1 MEAMVPSM
9 AAVEERPTWAE
20 PSILDIFLFLIDRI
34 FVVVGALLMFC
45 RLSLVMSY
53 LGGCLSPATA
63 GEVCDG
69 VSLAACLKL
78 FPLLTLLRAYPS
90 ISSLLFSLSKS
101 ECFTWL
107 FLLAPRMLSLNS
119 SVIVF
124 KWFPCVDSL
133 TICPFYS
140 LLSFNTWCFFLMM
153 F

>member
-9 AAVEERPTWAE
+9 AAVEERPTWA
-20 PSILDIFLFLIDRI
+20 PSILDIFLFLIVRI
-34 FVVVGALLMFC
+34 FVDVGALFMFC

-53 LGGCLSPATA
+53 LGTFSPLST

-78 FPLLTLLRAYPS
+78 FPLLTLLRACPS
-90 ISSLLFSLSKS
+90 ISSLVFSLSRS

-107 FLLAPRMLSLNS
+107 FLAAPRMLSLNS

-124 KWFPCVDSL
+124 KWFPFVDSL
-133 TICPFYS
+133 IICWFCS